1 VFNIPACAI
10 KHIFLETDKVSL
22 KFYNLMTAIL
32 GGSINKMGTA
42 YLDEKELD
50 KEWLELILE
59 ARRLGIPYD
68 EIRDFLKKAA

>member
-1 VFNIPACAI
+1 
-10 KHIFLETDKVSL
+10 
-22 KFYNLMTAIL
+22 MTAIL
-32 GGSINKMGTA
+32 GGFINKMGTA

>member
-10 KHIFLETDKVSL
+10 KHIFLETDMVSY
-22 KFYNLMTAIL
+22 FNECYL
-32 GGSINKMGTA
+32 GGNINKMGTA